1 VLSYWTAYL
10 KANYPAEYMAAL
22 LTSVKDDK
30 DKMAVYLAEC
40 RRMGIKVLPPCVNS
54 SDANFTPTGT
64 DIRFGLTAVRN
75 VGGNVVTSITA
86 CRKAN
91 TAFTDFADYLR
102 KVDAVAC
109 NKRTVEALIKA
120 GAFDSLGHHR
130 KGLIQV
136 YEAAI
141 DGVLSTKRAEA
152 IGQFDLFG
160 FDDADESGLG
170 DLFAVRVPE
179 GEWDK
184 SVLLTFEREMLGLY
198 VSDHPLLGVEHI
210 LRSESELSIA
220 DLQTEAVKDGE
231 RVTVA
236 GILSSV
242 TRRMTKD
249 GKAWAQVV
257 LEDLEGSVEVLFF
270 PASYAQVGLQIV
282 EDAIVVITGRVD
294 AREDTIR
301 IIGSDL
307 MLPDLTKG
315 MDGPLRLVMNQ
326 QQCRQ
331 AIVENLK
338 EILRSHPGPTP
349 VEIQLTFGQQLRTAL
364 PDYRVTPSQGLK
376 SDIKALLGP
385 NAFGDQHAGSSAGR

>member
-1 VLSYWTAYL
+1 
-10 KANYPAEYMAAL
+10 
-22 LTSVKDDK
+22 
-30 DKMAVYLAEC
+30 
-40 RRMGIKVLPPCVNS
+40 
-54 SDANFTPTGT
+54 
-64 DIRFGLTAVRN
+64 N
-75 VGGNVVTSITA
+75 VGGNVVASVTA

-91 TAFTDFADYLR
+91 TGFTDFADYLR
-102 KVDAVAC
+102 KVDALAC

-152 IGQFDLFG
+152 IGQFDLFALD
-160 FDDADESGLG
+160 DDAGAGLG

-184 SVLLTFEREMLGLY
+184 SVLLNFEREMLGLY

-210 LRSESELSIA
+210 LRSEAEVSIA

-231 RVTVA
+231 KVTVA

-270 PASYAQVGLQIV
+270 PASYAEVGLQIA
-282 EDAIVVITGRVD
+282 EDAIVVINGRVD

-307 MLPDLTKG
+307 RLPDLTKG

-331 AIVENLK
+331 AVVENLK
-338 EILRSHPGPTP
+338 EILRAHPGMTP
-349 VEIQLTFGQQLRTAL
+349 VEIQLTFGQQLRTTL
-364 PDYRVTPSQGLK
+364 PDYRVTPSQGLMG
-376 SDIKALLGP
+376 DIKALLGP
-385 NAFGDQHAGSSAGR
+385 NAFGDLQVGSSPGR